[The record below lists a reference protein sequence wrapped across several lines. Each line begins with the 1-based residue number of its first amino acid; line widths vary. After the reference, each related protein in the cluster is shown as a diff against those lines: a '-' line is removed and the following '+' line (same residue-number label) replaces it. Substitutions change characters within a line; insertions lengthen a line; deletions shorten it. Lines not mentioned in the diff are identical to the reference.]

1 MNKEGFIEDDLDRL
15 LYYRT
20 LEAGVFLGGLMCPV
34 SILALI
40 KERKNRKKIGRSLVT
55 AVPSILKPFRSHN
68 QQDAVDMRKCI

>member
-40 KERKNRKKIGRSLVT
+40 KERKNRKKNKVQD
-55 AVPSILKPFRSHN
+55 KDKE
-68 QQDAVDMRKCI
+68 QQISFEEIIVHS